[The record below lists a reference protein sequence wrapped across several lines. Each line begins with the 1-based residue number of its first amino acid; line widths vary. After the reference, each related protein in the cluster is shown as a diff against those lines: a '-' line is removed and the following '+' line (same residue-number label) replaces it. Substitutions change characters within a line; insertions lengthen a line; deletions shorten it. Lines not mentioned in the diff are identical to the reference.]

1 VILEE
6 IKMVEDTPDDLV
18 GELFLDAFWA
28 GHPLGRPILGTDTTV
43 RRLTRSNIEA
53 HYRETF
59 HPTNVIFAASGRFDP
74 DRLVKV
80 LDRAFGSVA
89 GSATRHD
96 WDAPK
101 PIQHVTLRRKSELEQ
116 VHVFLG
122 MRGYPQQ
129 ADERFAAAIYNMILG
144 GGMSSRLFQNIR
156 EKEGLVYTVSSYHSG
171 YLHGG
176 YEAIYAATNPNN
188 LERVL
193 ELTLGE
199 LRNLKRDG
207 VTAKELENAKRAIK
221 GSILLSLES
230 TVSRMSG
237 LARQEYYFGRQ
248 FTPDEIIDR
257 IEAVGIEDIRRI
269 ADATVDPDSISLTL
283 LGNLDDPGVS
293 VEDLRS
299 SVA

>member
-1 VILEE
+1 
-6 IKMVEDTPDDLV
+6 MVEDTPDDLV

-28 GHPLGRPILGTDTTV
+28 GHPLGRPILGTNETV
-43 RRLTRSNIEA
+43 RRLTRANIEA
-53 HYRETF
+53 HYQETF
-59 HPTNVIFAASGRFDP
+59 HPTNVIFAASGRFEP
-74 DRLVKV
+74 ERLKAH
-80 LDRAFGSVA
+80 LDAAFSRVSGSPV
-89 GSATRHD
+89 RHG
-96 WDAPK
+96 WDEPSPK
-101 PIQHVTLRRKSELEQ
+101 QHVTLRRKSELEQ

-156 EKEGLVYTVSSYHSG
+156 EKEGLVYSVSSYHSG
-171 YLHGG
+171 YLNGG
-176 YEAIYAATNPNN
+176 YEAIYAATNPHN
-188 LERVL
+188 LRRVL
-193 ELTLGE
+193 DLTLAE
-199 LRNLKRDG
+199 LRDIKRSG
-207 VTAKELENAKRAIK
+207 VTPDELANAKRAIK

-257 IEAVGIEDIRRI
+257 IENVGLEDIQRI

-293 VEDLRS
+293 VEELRDA
-299 SVA
+299 VA